1 MERNVYQNLSTMS
14 IIVDIGE
21 GSMYLIWKTWG
32 TNPTYGNTLFIR
44 LGKTGWKYLSLSPV
58 KNILHRR
65 RKKDRWKDS
74 TLKFRKFA
82 KDEWRSWFPYLSL
95 DYSYF
100 FMALPVYIKTQKA
113 SRKSV
118 IPSREE
124 IGYGVISGFC
134 LTYVRVHSDFQAL
147 FYPNKLH
154 KRDFVSQLQ
163 LPLANI
169 QLFKMI

>member
-14 IIVDIGE
+14 IIIVDIGE

-58 KNILHRR
+58 KNIPHRT
-65 RKKDRWKDS
+65 RKKVRWKDREFS
-74 TLKFRKFA
+74 

-100 FMALPVYIKTQKA
+100 FNG
-113 SRKSV
+113 SS
-118 IPSREE
+118 S
-124 IGYGVISGFC
+124 
-134 LTYVRVHSDFQAL
+134 
-147 FYPNKLH
+147 LH
-154 KRDFVSQLQ
+154 KDTGSLKKISDSLKRRNRLWSYIWFLLDLC
-163 LPLANI
+163 AGT
-169 QLFKMI
+169 